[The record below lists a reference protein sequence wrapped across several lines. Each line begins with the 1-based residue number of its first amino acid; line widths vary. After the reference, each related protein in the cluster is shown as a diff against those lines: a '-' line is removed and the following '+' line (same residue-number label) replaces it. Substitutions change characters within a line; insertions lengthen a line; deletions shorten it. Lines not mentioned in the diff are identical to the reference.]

1 MEAKVAI
8 ALSVLA
14 FFAVS
19 SDFHSPVEAFP
30 RRQELK
36 HYQVASSKNDVDC
49 STVKDGIKIPSPYSC
64 SEYFEC
70 VHGVAYLFQCA
81 NMTDGE
87 QLYFNQTL
95 QSCNWPWEVQ
105 CEISSTEP
113 TPVTESSSD
122 SSTKEE
128 DDDDKGGEDNDDN
141 DDNDDEEEQEEEE
154 DVELLR
160 AFAPIEDTTVDCSE
174 VENGEKISSPT
185 NCSEYYVCVMGRAY
199 LYQCPI
205 MASGGRLYYDPEL
218 EVCNWPWLVDCE
230 ITTTESPTTTTM
242 ITEPS
247 PTTEIEHVSTTT
259 SQMNSTTLKPTT
271 DITTIST
278 NTPTEEPIT
287 SEKPQTSTQPDDKST
302 TSKATSSQPLSTTTT
317 QETITTTTQKS
328 TEPITTTVDLTTA
341 EPTTIHVDST
351 TTDVTTEASTPAIK
365 TTTMEPVTSEKSVTS
380 TESDDSST
388 TSEDHSSTDI
398 PVSTSSF

>member
-1 MEAKVAI
+1 MEGKVAV

-19 SDFHSPVEAFP
+19 IYFHSPVEAFP
-30 RRQELK
+30 RRKELK
-36 HYQVASSKNDVDC
+36 HYQVASSNNDVDC
-49 STVKDGIKIPSPYSC
+49 STLKDGEKIPSPNSC
-64 SEYFEC
+64 SEFYEC
-70 VHGVAYLFQCA
+70 VHGTAYLFECA

-122 SSTKEE
+122 SSTNE
-128 DDDDKGGEDNDDN
+128 DDDKEKE
-141 DDNDDEEEQEEEE
+141 DDEYEEEG

-160 AFAPIEDTTVDCSE
+160 VFSAIADTTVDCSE
-174 VENGEKISSPT
+174 VENGGKISSPT

-247 PTTEIEHVSTTT
+247 TATEIEPVSTTT
-259 SQMNSTTLKPTT
+259 SQVNGTTLKPTT
-271 DITTIST
+271 DVTTIST

-287 SEKPQTSTQPDDKST
+287 SEKPKTSTQPDDQST
-302 TSKATSSQPLSTTTT
+302 TSEDTTSQPLSTTTT
-317 QETITTTTQKS
+317 QETITTTTEKT

-341 EPTTIHVDST
+341 EPTTTHVDST

>member
-14 FFAVS
+14 LFAVS
-19 SDFHSPVEAFP
+19 SGFLSPVEAFP
-30 RRQELK
+30 TNQGLK
-36 HYQVASSKNDVDC
+36 QNQIASSNNDVDC
-49 STVKDGIKIPSPYSC
+49 SSLKDGEKIPSPNSC
-64 SEYFEC
+64 SEFYEC

-81 NMTDGE
+81 NMTDGK

-95 QSCNWPWEVQ
+95 QSCNWPWEVE

-113 TPVTESSSD
+113 TTVTESSNVST
-122 SSTKEE
+122 TKE
-128 DDDDKGGEDNDDN
+128 DD
-141 DDNDDEEEQEEEE
+141 
-154 DVELLR
+154 ELLR
-160 AFAPIEDTTVDCSE
+160 VFAAIVDTTVDCSE
-174 VENGEKISSPT
+174 VENGDKISSPT

-230 ITTTESPTTTTM
+230 ITTTESPTTTTK

-247 PTTEIEHVSTTT
+247 TTTEIEPVSTTT

-278 NTPTEEPIT
+278 NTPTDEPVT
-287 SEKPQTSTQPDDKST
+287 SEKPQTSTQQDDQST
-302 TSKATSSQPLSTTTT
+302 TSEATSSQPLSTTIT
-317 QETITTTTQKS
+317 QETITTTTQKT
-328 TEPITTTVDLTTA
+328 TEPITTTVDSTTA
-341 EPTTIHVDST
+341 EPTTTHVDST
-351 TTDVTTEASTPAIK
+351 TTDVTTEASTPSIK
-365 TTTMEPVTSEKSVTS
+365 TTTMESVTSEKPVTS
-380 TESDDSST
+380 TQSDDSST
-388 TSEDHSSTDI
+388 TSEHPSSTNK
-398 PVSTSSF
+398 PVSTSSI